1 MNLPPLAVNPDIWR
15 PSYVRAHALMP
26 LNSKKSTSQSA
37 TNTLGRS
44 NLLASSLVDQP
55 WGDENSNLMASTKS
69 LERDEEMRQ
78 LYLRNIRTLGYTY
91 LKPPGFSKTLQAC
104 LDEEDED
111 EGDSPQNHQTDTQF
125 DEFEEEE
132 EEGSFLVVEEELE
145 IGGEPTDHTGRTHL
159 TLDTNTEFS
168 GLEVSEDVLSADGDE
183 GNQAMEERDLDD
195 DVPEGSDYYDDY
207 DDYDEAE
214 YQDDFLAEEEYDDGS
229 AVLGNGTL
237 DSSITTNTRELN
249 IGNTPIGTH
258 RGNVS
263 NMTLG
268 NVSVGNDSIGN
279 VSLGSIG
286 NSSSHMRRFLSDD
299 ERDMS
304 VDLD

>member
-1 MNLPPLAVNPDIWR
+1 MNLPPLGINPDIWR
-15 PSYVRAHALMP
+15 PSYARAHALMP
-26 LNSKKSTSQSA
+26 LNSKKA
-37 TNTLGRS
+37 TPQTPTF
-44 NLLASSLVDQP
+44 NLARPNLQP

-91 LKPPGFSKTLQAC
+91 LKPRAFPRLCKR
-104 LDEEDED
+104 
-111 EGDSPQNHQTDTQF
+111 F
-125 DEFEEEE
+125 DEFEE

-145 IGGEPTDHTGRTHL
+145 IGGEPTDNTGRTHL
-159 TLDTNTEFS
+159 TLDTNAEFS
-168 GLEVSEDVLSADGDE
+168 GLEVSEDVPAEAEAGD
-183 GNQAMEERDLDD
+183 QPVEEWEFDLDD
-195 DVPEGSDYYDDY
+195 EVPEGSDYYDDH

-229 AVLGNGTL
+229 AVLANGTL
-237 DSSITTNTRELN
+237 DSSITNNTRELN
-249 IGNTPIGTH
+249 IGNTPINTH

-286 NSSSHMRRFLSDD
+286 NSSSHMARRFLSDD
-299 ERDMS
+299 DGDMS
-304 VDLD
+304 MDLD

>member
-1 MNLPPLAVNPDIWR
+1 MNLPPLGVNPDIWR

-26 LNSKKSTSQSA
+26 LNSKKSTPQISA
-37 TNTLGRS
+37 NTLGRS

-55 WGDENSNLMASTKS
+55 WGDENTNLMASTRS

-111 EGDSPQNHQTDTQF
+111 EEEDSPQNNQTDTQF
-125 DEFEEEE
+125 DEFEE

-145 IGGEPTDHTGRTHL
+145 IGGEPTDNTGRTHL

-168 GLEVSEDVLSADGDE
+168 GLEVSEDMLSGDGE
-183 GNQAMEERDLDD
+183 GGDQGIEERDLDD

-229 AVLGNGTL
+229 DVLVNGTL
-237 DSSITTNTRELN
+237 DSSITNNTRELN
-249 IGNTPIGTH
+249 IGNTPINPH

-299 ERDMS
+299 DGDMS
-304 VDLD
+304 MDLE